1 MKKILIGL
9 ALILFFGTGVFLTKK
24 YYTWQEVQVKE
35 QSQVLLEK
43 VKNVYKLVTVEGHF
57 SEVYSYEDY
66 WAYDFSPFRKKAL
79 IRVKAKVAIGYD
91 LEEMHIEA
99 LPEQQ
104 KIIISQLPEPSIISV
119 DHTLDYYDI
128 SEGTFNAFNK
138 EDYNKLNNNAKEFI
152 IQKAEE
158 SDLLDAAKGQA
169 NQALEMMEFMV
180 ENSGW
185 TLVYK
190 KDLVNQK
197 TLDNLIK

>member
-9 ALILFFGTGVFLTKK
+9 ALVLFFGTGVYLTKK
-24 YYTWQEVQVKE
+24 YYTWHEIQAKE

-57 SEVYSYEDY
+57 SEVYTYEDY

-91 LEEMHIEA
+91 LEQMEIEA
-99 LPEQQ
+99 FPEQQ
-104 KIIISQLPEPSIISV
+104 KIVISQLPEPSIISV

-128 SEGTFNAFNK
+128 SEGTFNSFNK
-138 EDYNKLNNNAKEFI
+138 EDYNKLNDNAKEFI
-152 IQKAEE
+152 IQKAAE
-158 SDLLDAAKGQA
+158 SDLLDSAKGQA

-180 ENSGW
+180 ESAGW
-185 TLVYK
+185 TLEYK

-197 TLDNLIK
+197 TLDKLLE